1 MDSGHNN
8 IFELL
13 DALPKEDFAYGPLVS
28 VREQINNL
36 KSFEKDIILGSVN
49 KVFAPSV
56 YGLLEQVIEQVPEE
70 TMQAGKL
77 VKLFTTFEAAI
88 ITMINEKIPED
99 ERRDFFFQATQL
111 SNDEKPL
118 KFSTD
123 SDETSQKHYAPI
135 MDYLNS
141 TTNDNVDVGIIAV
154 YSYNCGLMSEELPY
168 KEHVALIIDALDKI
182 KQNDLVNIINKC
194 VELVNEK
201 LNSIRDKLKSAGLF
215 DESTNKGDV
224 PDYIQVILGYNTS
237 IKMLQNFLVHIAKT
251 MIILEKIS
259 ESKLK
264 INIIIETYLK
274 AATGQLVEFK
284 KRLVSD
290 INRADKSKVDN
301 DEFKNKIDILYKQID
316 SLVEVVNGANGDIK
330 SIIESD
336 PNYKDLMD
344 NDDTSNKFVERILR
358 ISKTTIVAPNPSN
371 ETFDIVLR
379 SNYSVMKYSLE
390 NHSAGYMAIIITGI
404 VIVISVVSAIIKKLF
419 GGSSSKDSDA
429 QSNAKI
435 ITTHSRI
442 FGTVSDNTARA
453 AEHAEFDFN
462 LDGLDYSKMTKPSE
476 MPDDVYQNT
485 QKIADE
491 FKKYGDRDVLKSIS
505 SLMLDENGE
514 YSDKVMRLFDRVK
527 GITSINRTLFAGL
540 IGSSSSSLSVL
551 S

>member
-1 MDSGHNN
+1 VAVSMVLKKIWNFLMSDSGSGGGGGGSDFGNPAAIEKKIESNELTVKVDDQIKENKEVVEEKIEQVGEAIKDTAKDTTVKEVIATIEDDLSPLVKYVMMDSGHNN

-49 KVFAPSV
+49 KVFATSV

-88 ITMINEKIPED
+88 IAMINEKIPED
-99 ERRDFFFQATQL
+99 ERRDFFFQTTQL

-168 KEHVALIIDALDKI
+168 KEHVALIIDALDNI

-237 IKMLQNFLVHIAKT
+237 IKMLQNFLVD
-251 MIILEKIS
+251 
-259 ESKLK
+259 
-264 INIIIETYLK
+264 IIIHE
-274 AATGQLVEFK
+274 
-284 KRLVSD
+284 
-290 INRADKSKVDN
+290 
-301 DEFKNKIDILYKQID
+301 DEVKIGID
-316 SLVEVVNGANGDIK
+316 SN
-330 SIIESD
+330 
-336 PNYKDLMD
+336 
-344 NDDTSNKFVERILR
+344 
-358 ISKTTIVAPNPSN
+358 
-371 ETFDIVLR
+371 
-379 SNYSVMKYSLE
+379 
-390 NHSAGYMAIIITGI
+390 
-404 VIVISVVSAIIKKLF
+404 
-419 GGSSSKDSDA
+419 
-429 QSNAKI
+429 Q
-435 ITTHSRI
+435 
-442 FGTVSDNTARA
+442 
-453 AEHAEFDFN
+453 
-462 LDGLDYSKMTKPSE
+462 
-476 MPDDVYQNT
+476 
-485 QKIADE
+485 
-491 FKKYGDRDVLKSIS
+491 
-505 SLMLDENGE
+505 
-514 YSDKVMRLFDRVK
+514 
-527 GITSINRTLFAGL
+527 
-540 IGSSSSSLSVL
+540 
-551 S
+551 